1 MVKQINDNHESAPKP
16 PSLLVAAHCATLRRK
31 ATRIDVNELS
41 SILNDCVHEAYS
53 HKCPLKT
60 YLNSLNEIVTTLS
73 SNFPSAL
80 LEISSHYFFTL
91 VRNTVQLLLSELHTS
106 NELNNQEIYILR
118 NCTVFIYQIA
128 KKIDNVSKII
138 HWITEETFL
147 DTLANCLIHINKI
160 SKAIENEHII
170 KQITRLLNI
179 MCHIQQHL
187 PINLH
192 QNLFAR
198 LLQPTITCLTSEN
211 YFKLFSNLQAKAG
224 SLTESQKLFLIK
236 CPYFLTGY
244 NGPCVEKAIEH
255 VLEIMLPRYVSILDK
270 HMKTI
275 KEWRSSMMRAIHNL
289 IITIVYADGYFSS
302 HTHNKS
308 FRLLINHLLCL
319 LSETSLIKKIHP
331 SANNLETLLI
341 DATLVV
347 FSVLVYEPNA
357 LDYIKK
363 LKPIAIFRQLTTTS
377 HETIVLSAYMMLVYV
392 VDENDIERAVGNL
405 SNLLSTTL
413 YLLGK
418 EIETRHHPNVYENSN
433 RENND
438 RNIIH
443 LLETLK
449 GLAPY
454 EQIQHDILKYRIVSH
469 LMYYYEK
476 LHGLSKKLLLE
487 CFWTLSFNEQ
497 IAQQLREQS
506 QFILSLDN
514 ILRFVSD
521 DNQQNTIRP
530 SSNYYSRQNGTV
542 IASIEGTNNG
552 IREVADGLLWKLV
565 NEPEFRENI
574 IEKMKMRATTKIATD
589 TQNYKY
595 DIMISYCCADK
606 DIVHK
611 IQNFLTNEGYNVW
624 FDSAHN
630 HRNAMEVVADAIE
643 NSQFVILCMSDSYK
657 RNNNCK
663 AEAEYAFNSK
673 RLILPLIIRTGY
685 KPKGWLASMINNS
698 TYIDFAGSDFKTAS
712 TWLLE
717 KVKQQQCKREI
728 PVHRS
733 KASTLFNIAHN
744 SSVPSAVSN
753 KSHAPVESLTVTG
766 STSCVPNH
774 FSSVPIDKQQQMSP
788 STTLGTTIA
797 DVDSSI
803 MPDLIEKQQK
813 KSKRTTLPP
822 PPPPPMVSSIPT
834 IKSIG
839 IVETEQAQ
847 THTVVGLPTSS
858 VTPSTTSNNDMQQ
871 QPIQK
876 HFVSPSTT
884 SRSMA
889 STTSDDSGQKPQI
902 SMLSHSTSSTLNAD
916 TSTMTSGVN
925 KQYKQHKITDYSI
938 SQPPTFD
945 SILSIESF
953 IAEKQQKQH
962 QYRQQQ
968 RMAVNSVLQSA
979 TASSVSSN
987 LAATVEKQQQR
998 KLIYPASTPLTTTSI
1013 TSQITESQPKL
1024 TATPSPSP
1032 YSIYGYRYST
1042 ASNVVEKQQSSKRCY
1057 SVSSALT
1064 PASSSSD
1071 ITADFDD
1078 KRHQKTT
1085 SPVLMR
1091 STSSTVF
1098 FDASCNVEI
1107 KQQQAPVPPKPRTS
1121 TINAQ
1126 SSIACSTSIQQQQQT
1141 KKTITESFKND
1152 TAPPV
1157 RFITIDNEQQ
1167 QPIEIIPISQSATS
1181 SSIPSDESISV
1192 HKQPQQQT
1200 LGYFISCP
1208 PITTNTVL
1216 PTTST
1221 IISQPQQ
1228 LPATH
1233 LVPQSLTNNNTSSAS
1248 TSTVDKLKQKTQ
1260 LRPISQSQIYDSIY
1274 YDTSVF
1280 IDQQPQLTQMYSASQ
1295 PLTNNTV
1302 YSDSPII
1309 IDKLKQKTQIRPVSQ
1324 LQTSDSVPSDT
1335 SVRLDQHPQK
1345 TPMQPISQ
1353 SIANN
1358 TVSSASPIVIDKL
1371 QQNAQLRRVAQ
1382 SQITSTFPSV
1392 PSDILDQQPQLTAV
1406 HNVSQQLKNNKF
1418 SPPPPVIINKQQ
1430 HKTQARPV
1438 AQSQAPSSA
1447 SSATSVCL
1455 DQQPKVIP
1463 MHFVS
1468 QPSTNGTVSSAL
1480 TTITDKQQQ
1489 KKQVHP
1495 ISQSQACDSVYSGTS
1510 VHLDEESQ
1518 WTSMHLV
1525 PELLANDTVAFAAV
1539 NTMGKQQQKTQ
1550 VRPVSQS
1557 QISGCT
1563 PSATH
1568 IRFNQQPHLT
1578 QMHCISKQLSNNTVY
1593 SDSAVIIDELQ
1604 EETQIHPVSQ
1614 SQTYESAY
1622 SNTSVRL
1629 DQEAQWTS
1637 MHIVPELLTNDIVAS
1652 ASVNTIE
1659 KQRQKKQVQSVRESQ
1674 TYDSG
1679 YSDTSIHLHQEAQ
1692 WASMHLVPELLAND
1706 TVVSASINTIGK
1718 QQQQQQQQK
1727 TQIHTIPQSQTY
1739 DSGYSDTSTNLDQE
1753 AQWASMHLVP
1763 ELIANDTVVS
1773 ASVNTIGKQQQK
1785 KTQAPPVPQ
1794 SQTSS
1799 LFPSASCVRLDQQP
1813 QLTQMYSAPQMLTN
1827 NTVYSDSAVIINEL
1841 QEKTQIHPV
1850 SQSQM
1855 YGSAYSGTSASLDRQ
1870 SQLTQMHTVSQQL
1883 RNNTVSSDSPVII
1896 DELQKDAQI
1905 HPVSQSP
1912 TYDSVYCD
1920 TSVDLNQEAQL
1931 TPMYFVSEQSTNN
1944 TVSSAPIDTVGKQQQ
1959 KTQVRP
1965 VSQSHA
1971 TYVHPDQQAQRTP
1984 MHFVSPPST
1993 NNTASSALSNAIDKQ
2008 EKIEVCSVAKSET
2021 SGSDHSALFNQQ
2033 LQSTAMLLV
2042 SEPSTHVTVC
2052 CALPVATDKRQQQR
2066 TQVPL
2071 VSQCSV
2077 ARSASS
2083 NECINAKT
2091 QPQREV
2097 FVYSSSRPQTTTDTV
2112 LHNTST
2118 VDKQPQ
2124 QVTSKHN
2131 VSQSSANPT
2140 TTSVSHVT
2148 VKKQQQE
2155 SPMRSTSRSQVPTS
2169 SSSALRVDRDKQEG
2183 MASVSNSKTHL
2194 HSFEEPPR
2202 LPTEYTNR
2210 KTMNSTYRTVPIN
2223 LWKSGDVLDFLFDLR
2238 LYDMMPL
2245 CESMSGKAL
2254 IRLFRMCQE
2263 KPKRLYNQLNE
2274 ELRIRFKGL
2283 TLPMGVYAEF
2293 LIEMD
2298 DLVGL
2303 VPATVSE
2310 IPCPKTKDEE
2320 HPTFRPLTVQEEPI
2334 SMQRSSRP
2342 IIDMTVSRSLSHSGI
2357 PVGKLPGRTA
2367 SNNIRLL
2374 ERSFVQPP
2382 SAPGRPYM
2390 LILESIEESTVL
2402 LQ

>member
-1 MVKQINDNHESAPKP
+1 
-16 PSLLVAAHCATLRRK
+16 
-31 ATRIDVNELS
+31 
-41 SILNDCVHEAYS
+41 
-53 HKCPLKT
+53 
-60 YLNSLNEIVTTLS
+60 
-73 SNFPSAL
+73 
-80 LEISSHYFFTL
+80 
-91 VRNTVQLLLSELHTS
+91 
-106 NELNNQEIYILR
+106 
-118 NCTVFIYQIA
+118 
-128 KKIDNVSKII
+128 
-138 HWITEETFL
+138 
-147 DTLANCLIHINKI
+147 
-160 SKAIENEHII
+160 
-170 KQITRLLNI
+170 
-179 MCHIQQHL
+179 
-187 PINLH
+187 
-192 QNLFAR
+192 
-198 LLQPTITCLTSEN
+198 
-211 YFKLFSNLQAKAG
+211 
-224 SLTESQKLFLIK
+224 
-236 CPYFLTGY
+236 
-244 NGPCVEKAIEH
+244 
-255 VLEIMLPRYVSILDK
+255 
-270 HMKTI
+270 
-275 KEWRSSMMRAIHNL
+275 
-289 IITIVYADGYFSS
+289 
-302 HTHNKS
+302 
-308 FRLLINHLLCL
+308 
-319 LSETSLIKKIHP
+319 
-331 SANNLETLLI
+331 
-341 DATLVV
+341 
-347 FSVLVYEPNA
+347 
-357 LDYIKK
+357 
-363 LKPIAIFRQLTTTS
+363 
-377 HETIVLSAYMMLVYV
+377 
-392 VDENDIERAVGNL
+392 
-405 SNLLSTTL
+405 
-413 YLLGK
+413 
-418 EIETRHHPNVYENSN
+418 
-433 RENND
+433 
-438 RNIIH
+438 
-443 LLETLK
+443 
-449 GLAPY
+449 
-454 EQIQHDILKYRIVSH
+454 
-469 LMYYYEK
+469 
-476 LHGLSKKLLLE
+476 
-487 CFWTLSFNEQ
+487 
-497 IAQQLREQS
+497 
-506 QFILSLDN
+506 
-514 ILRFVSD
+514 
-521 DNQQNTIRP
+521 
-530 SSNYYSRQNGTV
+530 
-542 IASIEGTNNG
+542 
-552 IREVADGLLWKLV
+552 
-565 NEPEFRENI
+565 
-574 IEKMKMRATTKIATD
+574 
-589 TQNYKY
+589 
-595 DIMISYCCADK
+595 
-606 DIVHK
+606 
-611 IQNFLTNEGYNVW
+611 
-624 FDSAHN
+624 
-630 HRNAMEVVADAIE
+630 MEVVADAIE

-1071 ITADFDD
+1071 ITADFYD

-1091 STSSTVF
+1091 STSSTVS

>member
-822 PPPPPMVSSIPT
+822 PPPPPM
-834 IKSIG
+834 
-839 IVETEQAQ
+839 
-847 THTVVGLPTSS
+847 
-858 VTPSTTSNNDMQQ
+858 
-871 QPIQK
+871 
-876 HFVSPSTT
+876 
-884 SRSMA
+884 
-889 STTSDDSGQKPQI
+889 
-902 SMLSHSTSSTLNAD
+902 
-916 TSTMTSGVN
+916 
-925 KQYKQHKITDYSI
+925 
-938 SQPPTFD
+938 
-945 SILSIESF
+945 
-953 IAEKQQKQH
+953 
-962 QYRQQQ
+962 
-968 RMAVNSVLQSA
+968 
-979 TASSVSSN
+979 
-987 LAATVEKQQQR
+987 
-998 KLIYPASTPLTTTSI
+998 
-1013 TSQITESQPKL
+1013 
-1024 TATPSPSP
+1024 
-1032 YSIYGYRYST
+1032 
-1042 ASNVVEKQQSSKRCY
+1042 
-1057 SVSSALT
+1057 
-1064 PASSSSD
+1064 
-1071 ITADFDD
+1071 
-1078 KRHQKTT
+1078 
-1085 SPVLMR
+1085 
-1091 STSSTVF
+1091 
-1098 FDASCNVEI
+1098 
-1107 KQQQAPVPPKPRTS
+1107 
-1121 TINAQ
+1121 
-1126 SSIACSTSIQQQQQT
+1126 
-1141 KKTITESFKND
+1141 
-1152 TAPPV
+1152 
-1157 RFITIDNEQQ
+1157 
-1167 QPIEIIPISQSATS
+1167 
-1181 SSIPSDESISV
+1181 
-1192 HKQPQQQT
+1192 
-1200 LGYFISCP
+1200 
-1208 PITTNTVL
+1208 
-1216 PTTST
+1216 
-1221 IISQPQQ
+1221 
-1228 LPATH
+1228 
-1233 LVPQSLTNNNTSSAS
+1233 
-1248 TSTVDKLKQKTQ
+1248 
-1260 LRPISQSQIYDSIY
+1260 
-1274 YDTSVF
+1274 
-1280 IDQQPQLTQMYSASQ
+1280 
-1295 PLTNNTV
+1295 
-1302 YSDSPII
+1302 
-1309 IDKLKQKTQIRPVSQ
+1309 
-1324 LQTSDSVPSDT
+1324 
-1335 SVRLDQHPQK
+1335 
-1345 TPMQPISQ
+1345 
-1353 SIANN
+1353 
-1358 TVSSASPIVIDKL
+1358 
-1371 QQNAQLRRVAQ
+1371 
-1382 SQITSTFPSV
+1382 
-1392 PSDILDQQPQLTAV
+1392 
-1406 HNVSQQLKNNKF
+1406 
-1418 SPPPPVIINKQQ
+1418 
-1430 HKTQARPV
+1430 
-1438 AQSQAPSSA
+1438 
-1447 SSATSVCL
+1447 
-1455 DQQPKVIP
+1455 
-1463 MHFVS
+1463 
-1468 QPSTNGTVSSAL
+1468 
-1480 TTITDKQQQ
+1480 
-1489 KKQVHP
+1489 
-1495 ISQSQACDSVYSGTS
+1495 
-1510 VHLDEESQ
+1510 
-1518 WTSMHLV
+1518 
-1525 PELLANDTVAFAAV
+1525 
-1539 NTMGKQQQKTQ
+1539 
-1550 VRPVSQS
+1550 
-1557 QISGCT
+1557 
-1563 PSATH
+1563 
-1568 IRFNQQPHLT
+1568 
-1578 QMHCISKQLSNNTVY
+1578 
-1593 SDSAVIIDELQ
+1593 
-1604 EETQIHPVSQ
+1604 
-1614 SQTYESAY
+1614 
-1622 SNTSVRL
+1622 
-1629 DQEAQWTS
+1629 
-1637 MHIVPELLTNDIVAS
+1637 
-1652 ASVNTIE
+1652 
-1659 KQRQKKQVQSVRESQ
+1659 
-1674 TYDSG
+1674 
-1679 YSDTSIHLHQEAQ
+1679 
-1692 WASMHLVPELLAND
+1692 
-1706 TVVSASINTIGK
+1706 
-1718 QQQQQQQQK
+1718 
-1727 TQIHTIPQSQTY
+1727 
-1739 DSGYSDTSTNLDQE
+1739 
-1753 AQWASMHLVP
+1753 
-1763 ELIANDTVVS
+1763 
-1773 ASVNTIGKQQQK
+1773 
-1785 KTQAPPVPQ
+1785 
-1794 SQTSS
+1794 
-1799 LFPSASCVRLDQQP
+1799 
-1813 QLTQMYSAPQMLTN
+1813 
-1827 NTVYSDSAVIINEL
+1827 
-1841 QEKTQIHPV
+1841 
-1850 SQSQM
+1850 
-1855 YGSAYSGTSASLDRQ
+1855 
-1870 SQLTQMHTVSQQL
+1870 
-1883 RNNTVSSDSPVII
+1883 
-1896 DELQKDAQI
+1896 
-1905 HPVSQSP
+1905 
-1912 TYDSVYCD
+1912 
-1920 TSVDLNQEAQL
+1920 
-1931 TPMYFVSEQSTNN
+1931 
-1944 TVSSAPIDTVGKQQQ
+1944 
-1959 KTQVRP
+1959 
-1965 VSQSHA
+1965 
-1971 TYVHPDQQAQRTP
+1971 
-1984 MHFVSPPST
+1984 
-1993 NNTASSALSNAIDKQ
+1993 
-2008 EKIEVCSVAKSET
+2008 
-2021 SGSDHSALFNQQ
+2021 
-2033 LQSTAMLLV
+2033 
-2042 SEPSTHVTVC
+2042 
-2052 CALPVATDKRQQQR
+2052 
-2066 TQVPL
+2066 
-2071 VSQCSV
+2071 
-2077 ARSASS
+2077 
-2083 NECINAKT
+2083 
-2091 QPQREV
+2091 
-2097 FVYSSSRPQTTTDTV
+2097 
-2112 LHNTST
+2112 
-2118 VDKQPQ
+2118 
-2124 QVTSKHN
+2124 
-2131 VSQSSANPT
+2131 
-2140 TTSVSHVT
+2140 
-2148 VKKQQQE
+2148 
-2155 SPMRSTSRSQVPTS
+2155 
-2169 SSSALRVDRDKQEG
+2169 
-2183 MASVSNSKTHL
+2183 
-2194 HSFEEPPR
+2194 
-2202 LPTEYTNR
+2202 
-2210 KTMNSTYRTVPIN
+2210 
-2223 LWKSGDVLDFLFDLR
+2223 
-2238 LYDMMPL
+2238 
-2245 CESMSGKAL
+2245 
-2254 IRLFRMCQE
+2254 
-2263 KPKRLYNQLNE
+2263 
-2274 ELRIRFKGL
+2274 
-2283 TLPMGVYAEF
+2283 
-2293 LIEMD
+2293 
-2298 DLVGL
+2298 
-2303 VPATVSE
+2303 
-2310 IPCPKTKDEE
+2310 
-2320 HPTFRPLTVQEEPI
+2320 
-2334 SMQRSSRP
+2334 
-2342 IIDMTVSRSLSHSGI
+2342 
-2357 PVGKLPGRTA
+2357 
-2367 SNNIRLL
+2367 
-2374 ERSFVQPP
+2374 
-2382 SAPGRPYM
+2382 
-2390 LILESIEESTVL
+2390 
-2402 LQ
+2402 